1 MSAPILTKDI
11 VRAASMDA
19 GNASMRRHGRKVWNL
34 DDRNAATDKQ
44 VELMRMLE
52 PDNPTWFIEI

>member
-1 MSAPILTKDI
+1 MSPVLTKDI
-11 VRAASMDA
+11 VRAVSMDA
-19 GNASMRRHGRKVWNL
+19 GNANMRQHGRKIWNL

-44 VELMRMLE
+44 VELMRILE